1 MKKIWIEAGKTNR
14 EATDQLATDLNIT
27 KLLASLL
34 MGRGINSYD
43 KAHKFFRPGLTM
55 LHDPFLMQDMS
66 KAIHRIEQAIDNK
79 EKVLIYGDY
88 DVDGTSAVSLVYS
101 FFLKVH
107 PEIQYYIP
115 NRYKE
120 GYGVSMIGVDYAIE
134 NNYTLIICLDCGIKA
149 NDTISY
155 AKKNGVDFI
164 VCDHH
169 LPGDELP
176 PAVAI
181 LDPKR
186 PDCSYPYNELSGCG
200 IGFKLIQAYA
210 QKKNIPFEDLH
221 SYLDLVAISIA
232 SDIVPITGE
241 NRILAYFGL
250 KQINADPRPGIKAI
264 LEFAKTKHELGIENL
279 VFIIGPRINAAGRIQ
294 TGMDA
299 VELLISTDKAKAEEA
314 CAVINKHN
322 KERRDLDK
330 IITQEA
336 LDIIKNDEALI
347 NRKTTVLFKPDWHKG
362 VIGIVASRLI
372 ENYYRPTIV
381 LTSSNGMASGS
392 ARSVT
397 DFSVYNAIDAC
408 GDLLEQFGGHKYAA
422 GLTLKV
428 ENIPAFQEKFEKIV
442 GEQIEDQLLIPH
454 INIDAEINFSD
465 ITPKFFRILKQFAP
479 FGPNNMMPVFKTKGV
494 LDNGWASTVG
504 DDGKHLRFK
513 VHQQDNSTINF
524 GAIGFNL
531 GDKLELISSGKPFNI
546 CYTIEEN
553 HWNDQTTLQ
562 LNIKDIQA

>member
-1 MKKIWIEAGKTNR
+1 MEKNWVEPREINR
-14 EATDQLATDLNIT
+14 EATDQLAADLKIT
-27 KLLASLL
+27 RLLAALL
-34 MGRGINSYD
+34 MGRGIDSYD
-43 KAHKFFRPGLTM
+43 KAHRFFRPTLAM
-55 LHDPFLMQDMS
+55 LHDPFLMQDMG
-66 KAIHRIEQAIDNK
+66 KAIQRIEQAIENK
-79 EKVLIYGDY
+79 EKILIYGDY
-88 DVDGTSAVSLVYS
+88 DVDGTTAVSLVYS

-134 NNYTLIICLDCGIKA
+134 NNYALIICLDCGIKA
-149 NDTISY
+149 NDTITY

-186 PDCSYPYNELSGCG
+186 ADCSYPYNELSGCG

-210 QKKNIPFEDLH
+210 QKNSIAFEELL
-221 SYLDLVAISIA
+221 SFLDLAAISIA

-241 NRILAYFGL
+241 NRVLAYFGL
-250 KQINADPRPGIKAI
+250 KQVNADPRPGIKAI
-264 LEFAKTKHELGIENL
+264 IDSTKTKHELSIENL
-279 VFIIGPRINAAGRIQ
+279 VFIIGPRINAAGRIK

-314 CAVINKHN
+314 CTLINQHN
-322 KERRDLDK
+322 NERRDLDK
-330 IITQEA
+330 AITQEA
-336 LDIIKNDEALI
+336 LDIIKNDETLI

-397 DFSVYNAIDAC
+397 DFSVYNAIKAC
-408 GDLLEQFGGHKYAA
+408 EDLLEQFGGHKYAA

-428 ENIPAFQEKFEKIV
+428 ENIPAFQEKFEKVV
-442 GEQIEDQLLIPH
+442 GEQIENQLLVPH
-454 INIDAEINFSD
+454 INIDAEIKFSE

-494 LDNGWASTVG
+494 MDNGWASTVG

-513 VHQQDNSTINF
+513 VYQQENSNINF

-531 GDKLELISSGKPFNI
+531 GNKLEIISSGKPFNI

-553 HWNDQTTLQ
+553 HWNDQITLQ
-562 LNIKDIQA
+562 LNVKDIQA